1 MTKIERTLA
10 QVQENIE
17 EIITQGELNS
27 ENKIQI
33 RIMLEAIVRTTL
45 EIQGDKVR
53 VALQNAREIIN
64 Q

>member
-1 MTKIERTLA
+1 MTKIERTLD

-33 RIMLEAIVRTTL
+33 RIMLEAIVRSTL

>member
-1 MTKIERTLA
+1 MTKIERTLN

-33 RIMLEAIVRTTL
+33 RIMLEAIVRATL

-53 VALQNAREIIN
+53 VALQKAREIIN

>member
-1 MTKIERTLA
+1 MSKIEKTLN
-10 QVQENIE
+10 QVQEKIE

-27 ENKIQI
+27 ESKIQI
-33 RIMLEAIVRTTL
+33 RIMLEAIVRATL

-53 VALQNAREIIN
+53 VALQNATEIIN

>member
-1 MTKIERTLA
+1 LKIGLKL
-10 QVQENIE
+10 
-17 EIITQGELNS
+17 GELNS

-64 Q
+64 L

>member
-1 MTKIERTLA
+1 MTKIERTLN

-64 Q
+64 L